1 VSDESSKASVSPTR
15 RRAVLLLGAALLAGC
30 ASDDSILNAGNEPTT
45 TVLVTTT
52 VAPTAP
58 PGETLPSTT
67 TTMPPTTTTTPL
79 AALPPCP
86 VDALDEIT
94 SPVEITFWHGLGST
108 LEETLT
114 TLTNEYNASQDK
126 VVVRLENQ
134 GGYKQTIDKYLQS
147 GQDSRPQLVMFPE
160 YMVQQIADTNSVIPA
175 GACLE
180 ASGFDTSAFLPRALL
195 AYQTEGV
202 QWSMPFNVSD
212 PILYYNKRIFEA
224 AGLDPEVP
232 PSSLEDLRTYSQ
244 AIVDSGVAGVGISF
258 DSGVDSG
265 GGWFIE
271 QWFAQANELYADNGN
286 GRIAPAT
293 KVLYSGPAGVDLMTN
308 VQQLIADGLAVTVG
322 DNASGQDALL
332 KLADPNAPAAMTI
345 ATSAALGTVISVLDG
360 GLIPGIS
367 SDDLGIGPMPGPG
380 DERSALVGGASLYVV
395 ADKGDAQAA
404 GTWDYIQFLLSAEAQ
419 SRWASATGYVP
430 VREDALELEPVATTY
445 REDPRFRVA
454 YDQLVVDA
462 DDESALGPVLGPL
475 REVRAVTA
483 GAVASI
489 FNGADAAT
497 ALAGAAAQADALIAD
512 YTARN

>member
-1 VSDESSKASVSPTR
+1 MRA
-15 RRAVLLLGAALLAGC
+15 RRASRIGALAAAAAAVAACG
-30 ASDDSILNAGNEPTT
+30 SGESILNAGNE
-45 TVLVTTT
+45 VTTT
-52 VAPTAP
+52 IQVTTTIPATAAP
-58 PGETLPSTT
+58 GDTLPPTVPTT

-79 AALPPCP
+79 ASLPPCP
-86 VDALDEIT
+86 LDALAEV
-94 SPVEITFWHGLGST
+94 SAPVELTFWHGLGTT

-114 TLTNEYNASQDK
+114 TLTNEYNASQDR

-147 GQDSRPQLVMFPE
+147 GQESRPELVMFPE
-160 YMVQQIADTNSVIPA
+160 YMVQQIADTGSVVPA

-180 ASGFDTSAFLPRALL
+180 ASGFDTAEFLPRALL

-232 PSSLEDLRTYSQ
+232 PSSIEDLHTASQ
-244 AIVDSGVAGVGISF
+244 AIVDSGAGGVGISF

-271 QWFAQANELYADNGN
+271 QWFSQAGELYADNGN
-286 GRIAPAT
+286 GRLAPAT
-293 KVLYSGPAGVDLMTN
+293 KVLYAGSAGVELLTS
-308 VQQLIADGLAVTVG
+308 VQQLISDGLAVTVG

-360 GLIPGIS
+360 GLIPGITS
-367 SDDLGIGPMPGPG
+367 ADLGVGPMPGPG
-380 DERSALVGGASLYVV
+380 EQRSALVGGASLYVV

-404 GTWDYIQFLLSAEAQ
+404 GAWDYIEHLVSAESQA
-419 SRWASATGYVP
+419 RWASATGYVP
-430 VREDALELEPVATTY
+430 VRQDALELEPLATTY
-445 REDPRFRVA
+445 AEDPRFRVA
-454 YDQLVVDA
+454 YDQLAVAA
-462 DDESALGPVLGPL
+462 DDASAVGPVLGPL
-475 REVRAVTA
+475 REVRSVTA
-483 GAVASI
+483 GAVAAI
-489 FNGADAAT
+489 FNGADVAAS
-497 ALAGAAAQADALIAD
+497 LAAAAAQSDALIAD
-512 YTARN
+512 YNARN